1 MTESQ
6 KEQIEV
12 IKQTKKVEL
21 IGFEPRK
28 YQTNIAYQAWY
39 KLMTHGICYL
49 SMQMRTGKTIT
60 SLMTAFILCIKNDNV
75 LFITKKKA
83 IPSIESDLKKLNH
96 QLNFTIINYESLHKL
111 QKKSWDLII
120 IDEAHSIGAY
130 PKPSERYRNI
140 SVLFG
145 KYTKLL
151 LLSGTPSPESYSQ
164 LFHQFKL
171 SSFSPFADYT
181 SFYSFA
187 KEFVNVKQQRVNNN
201 TMINNYDDCNWHK
214 LMPILDKYFIRYTQ
228 NDAGFE
234 QTINEELFKVT
245 MKPNTYKMIE
255 QLKKDLIIKGKHHNV
270 LADTKVKLL
279 NKLHQLYSGT
289 IIFECGKSMV
299 IDHSK
304 ANFIRDTF
312 VDEKIA
318 IFYKYKA
325 ECDLLK
331 ATFPNHTDNPEEFN
345 ASDDFVFLGQLQS
358 VKEGVNLST
367 ADALIFYNI
376 DFSSVTY
383 QQARER
389 ASHKNRVKDNN
400 VFFIFADGGIE
411 QDIYK
416 VLQTKQDYTTKHY
429 ESYEREQISK
439 PNNE

>member
-28 YQTNIAYQAWY
+28 YQTDIAYQAWY

-130 PKPSERYRNI
+130 PIPSDRYKNI
-140 SVLFG
+140 SGLFG

-171 SSFSPFADYT
+171 SSFSPFADYK
-181 SFYSFA
+181 SFYVFA

-201 TMINNYDDCNWHK
+201 TMINNYDDCNWNK

-234 QTINEELFKVT
+234 QTINEELFNVT

-255 QLKKDLIIKGKHHNV
+255 QLKKDLIIKGQHHNV

-331 ATFPNHTDNPEEFN
+331 ATFPNNTDNPEEFN
-345 ASDDFVFLGQLQS
+345 SSDDLVFLGQLQS

-389 ASHKNRVKDNN
+389 AAHKNRVKDNN

-439 PNNE
+439 PNN

>member
-21 IGFEPRK
+21 VGFEPRK
-28 YQTNIAYQAWY
+28 YQTDIAYQAWY

-96 QLNFTIINYESLHKL
+96 QLNFTLLNYESLHKL
-111 QKKSWDLII
+111 EKKTWDLII

-140 SVLFG
+140 SGLFG

-171 SSFSPFADYT
+171 SSFSPFADYK
-181 SFYSFA
+181 SFYVFA

-201 TMINNYDDCNWHK
+201 TMINNYDDCNWNK

-255 QLKKDLIIKGKHHNV
+255 QLKKDLIIKGQHHNV

-289 IIFECGKSMV
+289 IIFECGKSMA

-325 ECDLLK
+325 EYELLK
-331 ATFPNHTDNPEEFN
+331 SKFTNHTDNPEEFN
-345 ASDDFVFLGQLQS
+345 ASDDLVFLGQLQS

-439 PNNE
+439 PNN